1 MGLIP
6 VNSLSSFNAQNPTT
20 DTLSSKI
27 VLLKYHFNYY
37 IHLLFGKIKKYS

>member
-20 DTLSSKI
+20 DTLSSKN
-27 VLLKYHFNYY
+27 VLIKYFFNSC
-37 IHLLFGKIKKYS
+37 IHLIFGKIIKYS